1 MVDRNDD
8 CVPGVGRGL
17 PFDLLVP
24 LGGAAMMDP
33 RKFDALVWALIA
45 FSILLWFLFIRWLF
59 T

>member
-1 MVDRNDD
+1 
-8 CVPGVGRGL
+8 
-17 PFDLLVP
+17 
-24 LGGAAMMDP
+24 MMDP